1 MAVLKLDEGKCT
13 GCGICQLA
21 CSAVKEGVFNPEIAC
36 VQIHSG
42 YGEDGLTVSGEF
54 CDMCL
59 KCVETCPT
67 EAISVVDGV
76 LSFDKESCTECGL
89 CEDVC
94 PHGVIHMSPSR
105 KVMIC
110 DQCGECLAWCPH
122 EAIYKE
128 KVAV

>member
-1 MAVLKLDEGKCT
+1 
-13 GCGICQLA
+13 
-21 CSAVKEGVFNPEIAC
+21 
-36 VQIHSG
+36 
-42 YGEDGLTVSGEF
+42 
-54 CDMCL
+54 
-59 KCVETCPT
+59 
-67 EAISVVDGV
+67 V